1 MRTSDR
7 SLVTPF
13 QESIMSVATAV
24 RPAADEYL
32 EYYGQYIALVPEG
45 DAVQALEC
53 QRDLMMPFLRRL
65 SEADGALRYAPGKW
79 SIKQMLGHVTDG
91 ERVFSYRALR
101 FGRGDRT
108 PLPGFD
114 ENEYVAGAS
123 FDDQSLLDLVAG
135 LAAQREASL
144 AMFRGF
150 DAEAWTRRGDANGHP
165 VSVRALAFII
175 AGHGH
180 HHMGIIRDRY
190 LKR

>member
-1 MRTSDR
+1 M
-7 SLVTPF
+7 SL
-13 QESIMSVATAV
+13 ATAV

-32 EYYGQYIALVPEG
+32 DYYGKYIALVPED

-53 QRDLMMPFLRRL
+53 QRDVMLPFLRGL
-65 SEADGALRYAPGKW
+65 QEPHGALRYAPGKW
-79 SIKQMLGHVTDG
+79 SVKQVLGHVTDG
-91 ERVFSYRALR
+91 ERVFAYRALR
-101 FGRGDRT
+101 FGRGDET

-114 ENEYVAGAS
+114 ENRYVAAAT
-123 FDDQSLLDLVAG
+123 FDDQPLAELVAA

-150 DAEAWTRRGDANGHP
+150 DASAWTRRGAANGSP

-180 HHMGIIRDRY
+180 HHVGILRDRY